1 MQVVQ
6 IGCVT
11 LPVLENAMFKSSS
24 TLAAASTVIAVGL
37 LADNI
42 RLRMSLKDV
51 PAAASHATQLD
62 QTKQTQKSMPRA
74 AKQTVRTQST
84 RVPASPAVSEDDIE
98 DRIVEEVEARLSEAV
113 DQKLNT
119 DLDSLVNEKVEQ
131 RIEQRHEERRERFR
145 AAMEESIAE
154 FVADRGHSDEIE
166 AQMITVVGDAMSTLG
181 DMFRSVQSGDMERE
195 DVREEMGAIRD
206 DLETTLTEL
215 LGEEEAELFQQELGG
230 PLGRR
235 GFSR

>member
-1 MQVVQ
+1 
-6 IGCVT
+6 
-11 LPVLENAMFKSSS
+11 MFKSSS
-24 TLAAASTVIAVGL
+24 TLAAASSVIAVAL

-42 RLRMSLKDV
+42 RLRMSLKDAS
-51 PAAASHATQLD
+51 AAASHETSTA
-62 QTKQTQKSMPRA
+62 QTVQSRTPVTRS
-74 AKQTVRTQST
+74 AKQRDWIRPQADPETPT
-84 RVPASPAVSEDDIE
+84 VSEADIE
-98 DRIVEEVEARLSEAV
+98 ERIDEEVEARLSEAV

-145 AAMEESIAE
+145 AAMEETIAE
-154 FVADRGHSDEIE
+154 FVADRGHSDEVE
-166 AQMITVVGDAMSTLG
+166 AQMITIVGDSMSTLG
-181 DMFRSVQSGDMERE
+181 DMFRSVQNGDMERE

>member
-1 MQVVQ
+1 MS
-6 IGCVT
+6 
-11 LPVLENAMFKSSS
+11 KSSS
-24 TLAAASTVIAVGL
+24 TLALVSSVIAVAL

-42 RLRMSLKDV
+42 RLRMALNDSSAK
-51 PAAASHATQLD
+51 ASHEAGIEHTAQNG
-62 QTKQTQKSMPRA
+62 TPTARA
-74 AKQTVRTQST
+74 AKQTVRAPSKAVQ
-84 RVPASPAVSEDDIE
+84 ASPTVSEADIE
-98 DRIVEEVEARLSEAV
+98 ERIDEEVEARLSEAV

-119 DLDSLVNEKVEQ
+119 ELDSLVNERVEQ

-145 AAMEESIAE
+145 AAMEETIAE

-166 AQMITVVGDAMSTLG
+166 AQMITIVGDSMSTLG
-181 DMFRSVQSGDMERE
+181 DMFRSVQNGDMERE

-206 DLETTLTEL
+206 DLEVTLTEL

>member
-1 MQVVQ
+1 
-6 IGCVT
+6 
-11 LPVLENAMFKSSS
+11 MFKSSS
-24 TLAAASTVIAVGL
+24 TLAAASTVIAVAL

-42 RLRMSLKDV
+42 RLRMSLKNTSV
-51 PAAASHATQLD
+51 PAGDEAGIEHTVQKRTPETQ
-62 QTKQTQKSMPRA
+62 A
-74 AKQTVRTQST
+74 AKQTARVRSKT
-84 RVPASPAVSEDDIE
+84 VPASPTVSEDDIE
-98 DRIVEEVEARLSEAV
+98 ERIDEEVEARLNEAV

-119 DLDSLVNEKVEQ
+119 DLDSLVNERVEQ

-181 DMFRSVQSGDMERE
+181 DMFRSVQNGDMERE
-195 DVREEMGAIRD
+195 DVRDEMGSIRD